1 MTDDD
6 AGFFRNLSG
15 LATEYV
21 RQKRRSLQSEPQ
33 TNVDSMGGSNRYN
46 FGGQQITFD
55 DLRDVKD
62 IRDSG
67 GQIAQLM
74 DYKALLNFG
83 EGAEIHV
90 EDDEE
95 TTEIIDGEEMTLSEW
110 LETEAF
116 PKLDLMVL
124 DLGGDALWYPCAVGE
139 IQETVTGGFKRA
151 LPAEPWTIIPITNDK
166 GDVVA
171 YRQRTKAAS
180 GGYQEQTLGGEDLWH
195 IVVNKASARDE
206 TGISEVLRNKD
217 EIQAFKQNESAINQ
231 AIELHG
237 FPQRHVKVGRE
248 EGSPVS
254 DNDLRRVRTI
264 FDPRSTDANTAYF
277 TGQDVDVETLEAHN
291 FDYSAIHE
299 MDMRNLTT
307 ALGLPLEAGNVGAD
321 GLGSGKPAEL
331 RFALLK
337 LAIKAN
343 QRSFGVQFV
352 ERVMRPVIRDYSPFD
367 HNETITLDIAD
378 PLEDIGE
385 VADLINSIG
394 DYMTNEEI
402 RSKLDMP
409 APEDDEI
416 AEGYRSPADIEAAE
430 EGDGGG
436 GDFGGLFSDGRTLS
450 VPDNAVPIDSRADA
464 PDGAQIVE
472 GERGGLYYVPVGEGD
487 GDESTGDLEER
498 ANEDGTID
506 AENLQEGDVV
516 QKGDEEI
523 TIQAT
528 GTDETGTVVQFV
540 DESGE
545 EFFIYE
551 DLMGDMVVPGA
562 DSSDTDGT
570 DDTDTPEADDADED
584 ALTEGQE
591 VTTVD
596 GDPATVTAYDPET
609 DVVVVE
615 LENGEEIMQT
625 GESVRDDPEP
635 DADSTSER
643 VADEVGLPDNVSV
656 SLGEL
661 DDDRANDVIE
671 GLQAIDDA
679 VGLEEGDIFSLT
691 TTPPDD
697 VGSGAAAAFHS
708 GNRTLYVNP
717 DAATGEDRR
726 ADFEAGFL
734 STPDQQGSIMHEMIH
749 SKHSR
754 AALSNDGPSLDE
766 LRTDNFDNDEKAM
779 IREEV
784 SDYAATNGMEFVAEV
799 GAGVLSGQEYSDGVM
814 ELYDE
819 LGGPEVGA

>member
-21 RQKRRSLQSEPQ
+21 RQKRRSLQTEPQ

-46 FGGQQITFD
+46 FGGQQITFE

-95 TTEIIDGEEMTLSEW
+95 TTELIDGEEMTLSEW

-180 GGYQEQTLGGEDLWH
+180 GGYQEQTLDGEDLWH
-195 IVVNKASARDE
+195 IVVNKSSARDE

-277 TGQDVDVETLEAHN
+277 TGQDVNVETLEAHN

-367 HNETITLDIAD
+367 HNATITLDIAK
-378 PLEDIGE
+378 P
-385 VADLINSIG
+385 
-394 DYMTNEEI
+394 
-402 RSKLDMP
+402 
-409 APEDDEI
+409 
-416 AEGYRSPADIEAAE
+416 
-430 EGDGGG
+430 
-436 GDFGGLFSDGRTLS
+436 
-450 VPDNAVPIDSRADA
+450 
-464 PDGAQIVE
+464 
-472 GERGGLYYVPVGEGD
+472 
-487 GDESTGDLEER
+487 
-498 ANEDGTID
+498 
-506 AENLQEGDVV
+506 
-516 QKGDEEI
+516 
-523 TIQAT
+523 
-528 GTDETGTVVQFV
+528 
-540 DESGE
+540 
-545 EFFIYE
+545 
-551 DLMGDMVVPGA
+551 
-562 DSSDTDGT
+562 
-570 DDTDTPEADDADED
+570 
-584 ALTEGQE
+584 
-591 VTTVD
+591 
-596 GDPATVTAYDPET
+596 
-609 DVVVVE
+609 
-615 LENGEEIMQT
+615 
-625 GESVRDDPEP
+625 
-635 DADSTSER
+635 
-643 VADEVGLPDNVSV
+643 
-656 SLGEL
+656 
-661 DDDRANDVIE
+661 
-671 GLQAIDDA
+671 
-679 VGLEEGDIFSLT
+679 
-691 TTPPDD
+691 
-697 VGSGAAAAFHS
+697 
-708 GNRTLYVNP
+708 
-717 DAATGEDRR
+717 
-726 ADFEAGFL
+726 
-734 STPDQQGSIMHEMIH
+734 HEH
-749 SKHSR
+749 
-754 AALSNDGPSLDE
+754 
-766 LRTDNFDNDEKAM
+766 
-779 IREEV
+779 
-784 SDYAATNGMEFVAEV
+784 
-799 GAGVLSGQEYSDGVM
+799 
-814 ELYDE
+814 
-819 LGGPEVGA
+819 